1 MKSQYPLLFLAIISF
16 VLMACSPETVTAVP
30 VELVK
35 TAPPTAEE
43 EILPTLVPPLQE
55 VEFPTQSI
63 AYPVDWPEALRFPED
78 FALVG
83 AETGSMPESTA
94 IGWAVKLRYAGN
106 ISSAQE
112 SLLKFLGQAGWSV
125 AEQAALDGGGWVLV
139 LQRDAGSAIAVIDAD
154 PANQD
159 VSRLLITLY
168 P

>member
-1 MKSQYPLLFLAIISF
+1 MKSQHSLLFLTMISF

-30 VELVK
+30 VEAVN
-35 TAPPTAEE
+35 APPPTAEE

-55 VEFPTQSI
+55 VEFSTQSI
-63 AYPVDWPEALRFPED
+63 AYPADWPQELRFPAD

-94 IGWAVKLRYAGN
+94 TGWAVKLRYVGN
-106 ISSAQE
+106 TSSAMEGLVQ
-112 SLLKFLGQAGWSV
+112 FLGQAGWSI